1 MPSFLSAKVNQVID
15 CALSL
20 EVTHSETAAAAR
32 EKALSSSL
40 RKQRATFS
48 AQTVNLATC
57 NS

>member
-1 MPSFLSAKVNQVID
+1 VID
-15 CALSL
+15 CASSL

-40 RKQRATFS
+40 RKRATFS